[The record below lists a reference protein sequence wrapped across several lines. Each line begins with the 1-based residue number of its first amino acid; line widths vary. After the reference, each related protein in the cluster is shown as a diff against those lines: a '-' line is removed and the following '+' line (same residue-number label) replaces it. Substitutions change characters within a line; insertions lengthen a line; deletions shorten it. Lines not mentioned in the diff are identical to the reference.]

1 MRWAILLI
9 MAFASGFV
17 SLSYEVLWARMFSFS
32 AAGSAAAFPMLLGLF
47 LAGIA
52 VGARW
57 SKRFSKGQATFA
69 PGPLR
74 SVAAFVATSSIAG
87 WLVIPVM
94 AWFLTLHEAIPGYT
108 ALYFVFG
115 AACLFG
121 AQLPLLMHFGI
132 EANERVGARLSY
144 VYVANIIGSVSGSFI
159 TGFFWLDVA
168 PTPQIVTTLTVLGL
182 ALATTLFAV
191 TRPAP
196 RQVAFAI
203 VAACVLAIAVVSLKS
218 SVYDG
223 ALERLFYGARYE
235 GQRFVHIIENR
246 GGIIAVDD
254 KEVTYSGGVYDGTFS
269 TDIVD
274 DVNGIIRPFSM
285 SAFHPNPKTV
295 LVIGLATGSWSR
307 VIADHP
313 DVERVIVV
321 EINAAYYEL
330 LKAFDENHIL
340 SHPKVEHH
348 IDDGRRWLN
357 HNPMTYDV
365 IVSNSSFHQRGF
377 SSTLLSEEAFS
388 LMRQRLNPGGVL
400 MVNTTGSQRVL
411 ATGCHVFED
420 CQAFYRAGIFSNAPL
435 ETNPQRLRDILTR
448 YVIEG
453 KSVLDLNNPEH
464 QSRLD
469 TIIGTFDGRTPGY
482 FNSEETRKLSEGFET
497 ITDSNMGHEWQFDIF

>member
-1 MRWAILLI
+1 MRWAILLV

-32 AAGSAAAFPMLLGLF
+32 AAGSVAAFPMLLGLF

-69 PGPLR
+69 PAPLR
-74 SVAAFVATSSIAG
+74 SVALFVAASSIAG
-87 WLVIPVM
+87 WLVIPAM
-94 AWFLTLHEAIPGYT
+94 AWFLTLHQAIPGYT

-144 VYVANIIGSVSGSFI
+144 VYVANIIGSVSGSFV

-168 PTPQIVTTLTVLGL
+168 PTPDIVTSLTILGL
-182 ALATTLFAV
+182 TLASVLFAI
-191 TRPAP
+191 TRPGKRPVIMA
-196 RQVAFAI
+196 
-203 VAACVLAIAVVSLKS
+203 VLAATILAVSVLSLKGV
-218 SVYDG
+218 VYDG
-223 ALERLFYGARYE
+223 TLERLFYGARYE

-269 TDIVD
+269 TDLVN
-274 DVNGIIRPFSM
+274 DVNGIIRPFSV
-285 SAFHPNPKTV
+285 SAFHPKPKTA
-295 LVIGLATGSWSR
+295 LVIGLATGSWAR

-340 SHPKVEHH
+340 NHPKVEHH

-365 IVSNSSFHQRGF
+365 IISNSSFHQRGF
-377 SSTLLSEEAFS
+377 SSTLLSEEAFT
-388 LMRQRLNPGGVL
+388 LMRKRLNPGGVL
-400 MVNTTGSQRVL
+400 LVNTTGSQRVL

-420 CQAFYRAGIFSNAPL
+420 CQAFFRAGIFSNAPL
-435 ETNPQRLRDILTR
+435 DTNPERLRDILTR
-448 YVIEG
+448 YAIEG
-453 KSVLDLNNPEH
+453 KSVLDLKDPVH
-464 QSRLD
+464 QRRLD
-469 TIIGTFDGRTPGY
+469 DIIGAFEKKTPGY
-482 FNSEETRKLSEGFET
+482 YNSEETRKLAEGQEL